1 MPPKIRN
8 AVRLPA
14 MKPGPSLWTRAD
26 MSFLH
31 AQNEKGR
38 FEFPLCGGDGMT
50 TKESPEISGLKA
62 CESYR

>member
-1 MPPKIRN
+1 
-8 AVRLPA
+8 
-14 MKPGPSLWTRAD
+14 

-50 TKESPEISGLKA
+50 TKESPEISELKA
-62 CESYR
+62 CESYRLAPLFCTYVARALPAFL